1 MKDWKKL
8 ASKDSIERTLKALKA
23 NGIEASLAANAAEAK
38 QKVLAMLPAGAEVFT
53 MTSITLE
60 TTGLAKEINEP
71 GRYDSIRNKLN
82 TMDSKTQERAMRKL
96 CAAPDFAI
104 GSVHAVTEGG
114 TLVIASNTGS
124 QLPSYAYSAGKVIW
138 VIGAQKIVKDVDEG
152 QQRLREYVLGMET
165 MRARKA
171 YGLPENWN
179 SFYSKILLFN
189 REINPGRV
197 HVVLVNEVLGF

>member
-8 ASKDSIERTLKALKA
+8 ASKESIERTLKALKA

-60 TTGLAKEINEP
+60 TTGLAKQINEP

-171 YGLPENWN
+171 YGLPESWN

>member
-8 ASKDSIERTLKALKA
+8 AAQDSIERTLKALKA